1 MNRKEIWVYLE
12 RNPEEIEDVSL
23 EILGRAKELGKKSDM
38 SVVGV
43 MLGKEPGNLGDI
55 ALKHGADKVIFL
67 KDSLLESYS
76 TEDYTKALFEII
88 NKRMPEM
95 FLLGATYQGRDLAGR
110 LSARLRTGLTANVV
124 SLDIDTDGY
133 LLSGVPG
140 YGSKVLAEIICV
152 RNKPQMSTVRPG
164 IFSKKLI
171 PIKAGIVEVLEQDLQ
186 GSVSRVRVV
195 SRKVEKH
202 PDLSRAEKVIIAGN
216 GVEGNL
222 DMVTKLADI
231 FGARLG
237 VSRPIADKGKASRE
251 LQVGSTGYSLNAK
264 LVLIFGVSGA
274 EHFLP
279 GIANCQTVISI
290 NMDRESDIFEYSDYC
305 VVADASKIIP
315 ILLREGG
322 DR

>member
-12 RNPEEIEDVSL
+12 RNQEEIEEVSL
-23 EILGRAKELGKKSDM
+23 EILGKANELGKKSGM
-38 SVVGV
+38 PVVGV
-43 MLGKEPGNLGDI
+43 VLGNDPGDLGNI
-55 ALKHGADKVIFL
+55 ALKHGADVVIFL
-67 KDSLLESYS
+67 KDPLLESYS
-76 TEDYTKALFEII
+76 TEDYTKALFEMIG
-88 NKRMPEM
+88 KRTPEI

-124 SLDIDTDGY
+124 SLDIGEDGY

-140 YGSKVLAEIICV
+140 YGSKVLAEIVCV

-164 IFSKKLI
+164 IFNKTVI
-171 PIKAGIVEVLEQDLQ
+171 PNEAGTVEVVDIDLKD
-186 GSVSRVRVV
+186 SVSRVKVL

-222 DMVTKLADI
+222 DMVARLADI
-231 FGARLG
+231 LGARLG

-290 NMDRESDIFEYSDYC
+290 NVDRESGIFEYSDYC
-305 VVADASKIIP
+305 IVADASKIIP
-315 ILLREGG
+315 ILLKEGG